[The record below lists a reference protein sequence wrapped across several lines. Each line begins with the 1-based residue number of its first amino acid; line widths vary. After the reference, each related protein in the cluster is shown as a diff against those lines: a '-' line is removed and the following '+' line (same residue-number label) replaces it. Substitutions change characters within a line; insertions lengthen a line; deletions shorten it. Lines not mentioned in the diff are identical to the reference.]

1 MTSKGRKEDSSWEE
15 GKPSN
20 WKPKPACLSLFIT
33 CGCENVSWHPF
44 IAVCFLESV
53 RKKSWIWIH
62 SHLSCS
68 ADKKSS
74 VRPSVLVLQSEAN
87 PVVLNVREC
96 GIENSRVLMCES
108 ILTQSHTE
116 THVSSN
122 RWCFFMTLFQ
132 SHLSRWASTDT
143 HKSWALLYCQPL
155 LSSSSLPLLPPLSD
169 CHLTSCDT
177 VTVMCVH
184 LSDAW
189 LHSLLERYW
198 NAPAWKGWWWD
209 CIS

>member
-1 MTSKGRKEDSSWEE
+1 MYPDIH
-15 GKPSN
+15 
-20 WKPKPACLSLFIT
+20 LSLY
-33 CGCENVSWHPF
+33 V
-44 IAVCFLESV
+44 LESV

-74 VRPSVLVLQSEAN
+74 VRPSVLVLQSEAH

-108 ILTQSHTE
+108 ILSQSHTE

-132 SHLSRWASTDT
+132 SHLSHWASTDT

-155 LSSSSLPLLPPLSD
+155 LSSSSPPLLPPLSD

-184 LSDAW
+184 LSDAG